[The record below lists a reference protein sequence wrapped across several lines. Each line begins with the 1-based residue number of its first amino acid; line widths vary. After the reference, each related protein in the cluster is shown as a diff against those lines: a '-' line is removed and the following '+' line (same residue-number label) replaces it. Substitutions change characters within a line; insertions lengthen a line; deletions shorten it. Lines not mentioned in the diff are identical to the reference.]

1 MATTKWSD
9 LNCDGRRL
17 ERIIHDMET
26 KYLKVSDV
34 DLKLAYLDR
43 LLKATHEKTLIAD
56 RVLGVKKLLKG
67 EVIEP
72 IIR

>member
-1 MATTKWSD
+1 MANTKWSD

-17 ERIIHDMET
+17 ERIINDMET

-43 LLKATHEKTLIAD
+43 LLKATHEKALIAD

-72 IIR
+72 IVR